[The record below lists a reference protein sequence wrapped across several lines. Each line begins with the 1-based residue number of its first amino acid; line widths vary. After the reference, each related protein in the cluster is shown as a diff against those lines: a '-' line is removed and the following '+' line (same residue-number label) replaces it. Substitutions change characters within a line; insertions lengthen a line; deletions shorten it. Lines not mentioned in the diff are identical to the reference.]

1 MTVADQVKE
10 IFEKMPV
17 AFRPEKAGNM
27 QGVIQLELTGEG
39 GGNWIIRV
47 YDGQIAIEEGRVPA
61 ADLTLGMAASDYV
74 AITRGELNPV
84 NAFVAKK
91 INVQGNMTMAIKFP
105 EMFDRDAG

>member
-1 MTVADQVKE
+1 MTVADQVRE
-10 IFEKMPV
+10 IFEKMPG
-17 AFRPEKAGNM
+17 AFLPEKAGNM

-47 YDGQIAIEEGRVPA
+47 NDGQIAIEEGQVAA

-74 AITRGELNPV
+74 AITRGELSPV

-105 EMFDRDAG
+105 EMFDRNAG

>member
-1 MTVADQVKE
+1 MTVADQVRE
-10 IFEKMPV
+10 IFEKMPG

-27 QGVIQLELTGEG
+27 RGVIQLELTGEG

-47 YDGQIAIEEGRVPA
+47 NDGHIVVDEGQAPS

-84 NAFVAKK
+84 NAFIAKK
-91 INVQGNMTMAIKFP
+91 IDVQGNITMAMKFP
-105 EMFDRDAG
+105 EMFDRDAA